1 MGKGDRFWRV
11 EAQKDALKAA
21 EEAGEVADS
30 MAVRQAL
37 VERMN
42 AGELT
47 LEQVQAELARIK
59 REAKKS
65 GRPTR
70 DSFFKR

>member
-1 MGKGDRFWRV
+1 MAKGDRFWRI
-11 EAQKDALKAA
+11 EAQKDALRAA
-21 EEAGEVADS
+21 EKAGEVADS

-47 LEQVQAELARIK
+47 LEQVQDELARIK

-65 GRPTR
+65 GRATR